1 VEITRRRLLS
11 FVPATALLTAVNP
24 AQAAH
29 ATMGAVSADPG
40 QLLANAIAIYAG
52 TAESNARPEVAAKV
66 AAIDSTA
73 RTWLSALDRAG
84 AGELFAGLP
93 LGTSDPNLSSSY
105 QHLYEIALAFR
116 RPGPASD
123 LQGNEQVRARIA
135 EKLLWLHENYYGDQ
149 SKGYYGNWFTWEIG
163 ISTFV
168 SKTLALIDAPTNLIT
183 QYVASMDAYLRN
195 GKDGDVDLDSRFHTG
210 ANLVDITANR
220 VLQGALLNDD
230 ARIRKALQDQF
241 TVFATIDPY
250 NLQHDVT
257 DGYYAD
263 GSFIQHASVA
273 YTGSYGKGLLSRVVQ
288 TIKVLAGTEYAQG
301 DDLVG
306 VVQGWVEH
314 GFAPLI
320 FEGWMMEIVKGRAV
334 SRTATGYDDV
344 AVVVEAIVDL
354 ADYATGADAQRLK
367 AFAKFTARPT
377 INVNSFVSPVS
388 IGRFAD
394 LKNDP
399 AIVPADLNPAASTT
413 AFNAMDRTVHR
424 RPGYAFALARNSQ
437 RISKYEYMSGEN
449 LMPWFQGDG
458 AHYLYLAGEDQTK
471 SFGIDYFTTVSPYA
485 LGGVT
490 APVETRK
497 TVPELYGTQY
507 YDNPPTFTASSE
519 SQNTY
524 VYFPTGTNV
533 HSGGA
538 TLDAY
543 GAVGWVQSDD
553 FAYASRA
560 SLPDDFVVYKNA
572 SATKSWFLLD
582 DEIVVLAAGVGD
594 ATRAV
599 ETTLDTRIAGATD
612 PVTITGVRRDGS
624 AWTGSGTVAPR
635 WLRYANSTASVG
647 YHFLLPTQLSVD
659 LQAVTRSRRAV
670 RTSNPDTAVTKQ
682 VFTLTAS
689 QAAGASQS
697 LAYALV
703 PNATESA
710 LKAYQHNRILPLS
723 NTVELQAIQH
733 LGLRLTAANTFT
745 AGPHNLPGLTIDG
758 PASLLLRRQTS
769 GVQVAV
775 SDPTTQR
782 DTITVNL
789 WAQYLKA
796 ATPVPGVQV
805 TRTLTGTRLTFTT
818 RHTYGSSLAIKL
830 LPAW

>member
-1 VEITRRRLLS
+1 MDLTRRRLLS

-24 AQAAH
+24 APAAR
-29 ATMGAVSADPG
+29 ATLGAMSADPS

-66 AAIDSTA
+66 TAIDTTA
-73 RTWLSALDRAG
+73 RTWLAALDRAG
-84 AGELFAGLP
+84 SGELFAGLP

-105 QHLYEIALAFR
+105 QHLYEIALAYR

-123 LQGNEQVRARIA
+123 LQGSDQVRGRIA
-135 EKLLWLHENYYGDQ
+135 EKLVWLHDNYYGDQ

-168 SKTLALIDAPTNLIT
+168 SKTLALIDAPVDLIT
-183 QYVASMDAYLRN
+183 RYVASMDAYLRN
-195 GKDGDVDLDSRFHTG
+195 GKAGDVDLDSRFHTG

-220 VLQGALLNDD
+220 VLQGSLLNDD

-241 TVFATIDPY
+241 TVFATVDPY
-250 NLQHDVT
+250 NLQHGVT

-263 GSFIQHASVA
+263 GSFIQHSSVA
-273 YTGSYGKGLLSRVVQ
+273 YTGSYGKALLSRVVQ
-288 TIKVLAGTEYAQG
+288 TIKVLAGTEYAQS

-334 SRTATGYDDV
+334 SRTGTGYDDV
-344 AVVVEAIVDL
+344 AVIVEAIVDL
-354 ADYATGADAQRLK
+354 ADYASPEDSKQLK
-367 AFAKFTARPT
+367 SFVKFTARAT

-394 LKNDP
+394 LKAD
-399 AIVPADLNPAASTT
+399 ASIVPADLNPAALTT

-424 RPGYAFALARNSQ
+424 RPGYAFALARNSS

-449 LMPWFQGDG
+449 LLPWFQGDG
-458 AHYLYLAGEDQTK
+458 AHYLYLAGQDQTQ

-497 TVPELYGTQY
+497 SIPELYGTAY
-507 YDNPPTFTASSE
+507 YDNPPTFTPSSE
-519 SQNTY
+519 DQNTY
-524 VYFPTGTNV
+524 VYFPVGTNEY
-533 HSGGA
+533 SGGA

-553 FAYASRA
+553 FAYASREA
-560 SLPDDFVVYKNA
+560 LPDDFVVYQNA

-599 ETTLDTRIAGATD
+599 TTTLDTRIAGATD
-612 PVTITGVRRDGS
+612 PVKITGLRRDGQN
-624 AWTGSGTVAPR
+624 WTGTGDPR
-635 WLRYANSTASVG
+635 WLRYANGAVSVG
-647 YHFLLPTQLSVD
+647 YYFLQPTELSAD
-659 LQAVTRSRRAV
+659 LQTVTRSRRVV
-670 RTSNPDTAVTKQ
+670 RTSNSDTAVTKQ
-682 VFTLTAS
+682 VFALTVA
-689 QAAGASQS
+689 QPAGAKRA

-703 PNATESA
+703 PNATDSA
-710 LKAYQHNRILPLS
+710 LKSYQHGRIVTLS
-723 NTVELQAIQH
+723 NTVKMQAIQH
-733 LGLRLTAANTFT
+733 LGLRLTAVNTFT
-745 AGPHNLPGLTIDG
+745 PGPHNLPGLGVDG
-758 PASLLLRRQTS
+758 PASLLIRRQS
-769 GVQVAV
+769 SSVQVAV

-782 DTITVNL
+782 DSVTVNL
-789 WAQYLKA
+789 RAQYLKPA
-796 ATPVPGVQV
+796 APVDGVQV
-805 TRTLTGTRLTFTT
+805 TRTVTGTRLTFST
-818 RHTYGSSLAIKL
+818 RHTHGRSLAIKL

>member
-1 VEITRRRLLS
+1 VDITRRRLLS

-24 AQAAH
+24 APAAR
-29 ATMGAVSADPG
+29 ADGRAVSAEPD
-40 QLLANAIAIYAG
+40 QLLANAIAIFAG
-52 TAESNARPEVAAKV
+52 TAESNARPEVAAKL

-84 AGELFAGLP
+84 DGELFAGLP

-135 EKLLWLHENYYGDQ
+135 EKLVWLHANYYGDHSQ
-149 SKGYYGNWFTWEIG
+149 GYYGNWFTWEIG

-168 SKTLALIDAPTNLIT
+168 SKTLALIDAPTDLIT

-288 TIKVLAGTEYAQG
+288 TIKTLAGTEYAQG

-334 SRTATGYDDV
+334 SRTTTGYTDV

-354 ADYATGADAQRLK
+354 ADYATGDDAARLK
-367 AFAKFTARPT
+367 GFAKFTAQPT

-394 LKNDP
+394 LKTDP
-399 AIVPADLNPAASTT
+399 AIVPADLNPPASTT

-471 SFGIDYFTTVSPYA
+471 SFGIDYYTTVSPYA

-497 TVPELYGTQY
+497 TVPELYGTAY

-560 SLPDDFVVYKNA
+560 SLPDDFVVYQNA

-599 ETTLDTRIAGATD
+599 TTTLDTRIAGVAD
-612 PVTITGVRRDGS
+612 AVTITGVRRDGRP
-624 AWTGSGTVAPR
+624 WTGPGTVDPR
-635 WLRYANSTASVG
+635 WLRYTNSTASIG
-647 YHFLLPTQLSVD
+647 YHFLQPTQLSAD
-659 LQAVTRSRRAV
+659 LQTVTRSRRVV

-682 VFTLTAS
+682 VFGLTATHP
-689 QAAGASQS
+689 AGATHS

-710 LKAYQHNRILPLS
+710 MKAYRHGRILALA
-723 NTVELQAIQH
+723 NTVKMQAIQH
-733 LGLRLTAANTFT
+733 LGLRLTAANTFA

-758 PASLLLRRQTS
+758 PASLLLRRPSS

-789 WAQYLKA
+789 WAQYLKP

-818 RHTYGSSLAIKL
+818 RHTYGSSLEIKL